1 VEPPNPHERADR
13 RAEQIVRNEALFRE
27 VNERVRDVSAGR
39 ATVTTDFLCE
49 CGDADCTERVALRDE
64 EYEHVRSDPLLF
76 AVVPGHEIPDV
87 EEVVATNARF
97 LIVRKRAGEGAIA
110 RLTDPRG

>member
-1 VEPPNPHERADR
+1 MQPPNPHGRADR
-13 RAEQIVRNEALFRE
+13 RTEQIVRNEALFRE

-39 ATVTTDFLCE
+39 ATPTTEFLCE
-49 CGDADCTERVALRDE
+49 CGDSECAERIALHDE
-64 EYEHVRSDPLLF
+64 EYEGVRSDPLLF

-87 EEVVATNARF
+87 EDVVAADERY
-97 LIVRKRAGEGAIA
+97 LVVRKREGEGAIA